1 MSPEKRRSPYIRLLR
16 YLLPHTPS
24 LVLSIVFTI
33 MFAMANV
40 YFMPLV
46 KDILSHLGDK
56 NLEYFTNHII
66 NAAILFSIWISSK
79 YAQVYLMQR
88 LSYKILIQLRLDLF
102 KRLQQWS
109 MDQYSGWKLGD
120 IVTRALSDVDKVK
133 MAVMLNFESI
143 LPNFV
148 TVVGISGYLFWLYWP
163 LATLALVGVP
173 AFIYILVYFSKRLK
187 RVTGQIQRQTAGITH
202 ILQEN
207 VSNMKV
213 VQAFAQ
219 EDHEMQRFEHEHNR
233 NFNAFMREIRYRVTQ
248 EPLLAILQFIVFLGL
263 AWYGGFLVV
272 TDVMSSAELGA
283 FFTGVILL
291 AEPTRG
297 LSKAVTKTHQTMASA
312 ERIFEIL
319 DVKSSVTEIK
329 NAKIIEPVMGK
340 VEFRNV
346 CFSYA
351 TKDDNALNNINF
363 TAESG
368 QRIALVGLSGGGKST
383 LVNLIPRFYDPQ
395 EGEVII
401 DDVNIKEWSLKCLRS
416 NIGIVPQDVVLF
428 RGTILENIRYGNL
441 KASQED
447 IQKAM
452 AQANVLEFVEKF
464 PDNILTKVGDQGQLL
479 SGGQKQ
485 RISIARALLKNPKIL
500 ILDEATSALDS
511 ESEHL
516 VQEALDKLMQGRTT
530 FVIAHRLSTIQ
541 NADKIIVIN
550 EGEIVET
557 GTHRTLL
564 ENPKG
569 QYTRLYELQL
579 SRSTNK

>member
-1 MSPEKRRSPYIRLLR
+1 MSQDKRPSPYIRLLR
-16 YLLPHTPS
+16 YLLPHAP
-24 LVLSIVFTI
+24 LLALSIVFTI
-33 MFAMANV
+33 TFAMANV

-46 KDILSHLGDK
+46 KDILTRLGDK
-56 NLEYFTNHII
+56 NLEYFTNHMI
-66 NAAILFSIWISSK
+66 NAAVLFSVWIGSK
-79 YAQVYLMQR
+79 YAQVYIMQR
-88 LSYKILIQLRLDLF
+88 ISYKILIQLRLDLF
-102 KRLQQWS
+102 RKLQQWS
-109 MDQYSGWKLGD
+109 MDQYSNWKSGD
-120 IVTRALSDVDKVK
+120 IITRALSDVDKVK
-133 MAVMLNFESI
+133 MAIMLNFESI
-143 LPNFV
+143 LPNFI
-148 TVVGISGYLFWLYWP
+148 TVVCVSGYLFWLYWP

-173 AFIYILVYFSKRLK
+173 AFIYILVFFSQRLK

-219 EDHEMQRFEHEHNR
+219 EDHEMKRFQNEHNR
-233 NFNAFMREIRYRVTQ
+233 NFTAFMREIRYRVTQ
-248 EPLLAILQFIVFLGL
+248 EPLLAILQFIVFIGL

-272 TDVMSSAELGA
+272 TGVLSSAELGA
-283 FFTGVILL
+283 FFTGVVLL

-297 LSKAVTKTHQTMASA
+297 LSKAVTMTHQTMASA
-312 ERIFEIL
+312 DRIFEVL
-319 DVKSSVTEIK
+319 DVQSSVVESK
-329 NAKIIEPVMGK
+329 NAKVIEPVKGK
-340 VEFRNV
+340 VEFKNV
-346 CFSYA
+346 NFAYA

-363 TAESG
+363 VAEPG
-368 QRIALVGLSGGGKST
+368 QRIALVGMSGGGKST

-395 EGEVII
+395 SGAVII
-401 DDVNIKEWSLKCLRS
+401 DDIDLKEWNLKCLRS

-441 KASQED
+441 KANHDE

-464 PDNILTKVGDQGQLL
+464 PDNVLTKVGDQGQLL

-516 VQEALDKLMQGRTT
+516 VQEALDKLMQDRTT

-557 GTHRTLL
+557 GTHKTLL
-564 ENPKG
+564 ENQSG
-569 QYTRLYELQL
+569 QYARLYELQL